1 MNAPALATVEPPREP
16 ERPAAPLHAGP
27 QAAPVAPRPRVN
39 LLLMA
44 MTTAVG
50 TFSMHV
56 FVPALPAAAAALSAT
71 PSQIQLTVTLYLVGL
86 ALGQIVHGPLSD
98 RFGRRPIILGGI
110 GVYLVGTVGALLA
123 PSLSTLLVARVLQS
137 VGSCAGLVI
146 GRATIR
152 ETSSPQ
158 GAAAA
163 LAVLA
168 SAITL
173 SSAVAPLVGSYLS
186 LLLGWRMLFAVLLVA
201 ASVILLL
208 LYRHF
213 PETNTDRGG
222 SLSLSGMARAYGQ
235 LLRMPAFMG
244 YSLCGAACTV
254 TAYAFYAALP
264 FLVAEELPH
273 ASLGIGFIYLAVV
286 AGSILGAL
294 TARQAARRMSLD
306 ALALYG
312 TAGATLAALAFL
324 AGRVVAPDTVVTVVA
339 PLFLMTFAGG
349 FANPG
354 AATLAMNANPHAV
367 GTASSLYGFIQMAV
381 GALVTLFVGLIGH
394 DSLSVGGIVSVSMIL
409 GFAGLMLARRTRETD
424 DPV

>member
-1 MNAPALATVEPPREP
+1 MNAPALATVELPEP
-16 ERPAAPLHAGP
+16 DETP
-27 QAAPVAPRPRVN
+27 APVDDAAADRAPDAPRPRVN

-44 MTTAVG
+44 MTTAVA

-56 FVPALPAAAAALSAT
+56 FVPALPAAAAALSAS

-86 ALGQIVHGPLSD
+86 ALGQIVHGPISD
-98 RFGRRPIILGGI
+98 RFGRRPVILSGI
-110 GVYLVGTVGALLA
+110 SIYLVGTVGALLA
-123 PSLSTLLVARVLQS
+123 PSLGTLLVARVLQS

-152 ETSSPQ
+152 ETSSGP
-158 GAAAA
+158 GAVAA

-201 ASVILLL
+201 AAIILLL
-208 LYRHF
+208 LYLRF
-213 PETNTDRGG
+213 PETNSER
-222 SLSLSGMARAYGQ
+222 SAPLSLSGMALGYGR
-235 LLRMPAFMG
+235 LLRLPAFMG

-264 FLVAEELPH
+264 FLVGEELPH

-306 ALALYG
+306 SIALIG
-312 TAGATLAALAFL
+312 TSGATLAAVAFL
-324 AGRVVAPDTVVTVVA
+324 IGRAIAPDTVATLVA
-339 PLFLMTFAGG
+339 PLFLMTYAGG

-354 AATLAMNANPHAV
+354 AATLAMSANPHAV

-381 GALVTLFVGLIGH
+381 GALVTLFVGLVGH
-394 DSLSVGGIVSVSMIL
+394 DSLSVGWIVSISMGSGL
-409 GFAGLMLARRTRETD
+409 AGLLIARRSRRQHLSD
-424 DPV
+424 

>member
-1 MNAPALATVEPPREP
+1 MNAPALAVIEPPLDA
-16 ERPAAPLHAGP
+16 ERHDHPARAAGTVP
-27 QAAPVAPRPRVN
+27 TAPRPRVN
-39 LLLMA
+39 LMLMA
-44 MTTAVG
+44 MTTAVA

-56 FVPALPAAAAALSAT
+56 FVPALPAAAAALAVT
-71 PSQIQLTVTLYLVGL
+71 PSQIQLTVTLYLIGL

-98 RFGRRPIILGGI
+98 RFGRRPVILGGI

-123 PSLSTLLVARVLQS
+123 PSLSTLLLARVLQS

-152 ETSSPQ
+152 ETST
-158 GAAAA
+158 GRDAVAA

-173 SSAVAPLVGSYLS
+173 SSAVAPLVGSYLT
-186 LLLGWRMLFAVLLVA
+186 LLIGWRMLFAVLLA
-201 ASVILLL
+201 AAAVILLL
-208 LYRHF
+208 LYLRF
-213 PETNTDRGG
+213 PETNTERGAP
-222 SLSLSGMARAYGQ
+222 LSLPGMVRTYGL

-264 FLVAEELPH
+264 FLIGEELPH

-286 AGSILGAL
+286 TGSILGAL
-294 TARQAARRMSLD
+294 AARQASRRMSLGAI
-306 ALALYG
+306 ALIG
-312 TAGATLAALAFL
+312 TTAATLAALAFL
-324 AGRVVAPDTVVTVVA
+324 GGRLLAPDAVATVVA
-339 PLFLMTFAGG
+339 PLFVMTFAGG

-354 AATLAMNANPHAV
+354 AATLAMSANPHAV

-381 GALVTLFVGLIGH
+381 GALVTLCVGLIGH
-394 DSLSVGGIVSVSMIL
+394 DSLSVGGIVTASMSIGL
-409 GFAGLMLARRTRETD
+409 AGLLIARRAGRAD
-424 DPV
+424 Q

>member
-1 MNAPALATVEPPREP
+1 MSPPALATMSPPLSDDIEAGATDGLATP
-16 ERPAAPLHAGP
+16 E
-27 QAAPVAPRPRVN
+27 APRPRVN
-39 LLLMA
+39 LVLMA
-44 MTTAVG
+44 VTTAVG

-56 FVPALPAAAAALSAT
+56 FVPALPAAAAALSAS

-86 ALGQIVHGPLSD
+86 ALGQIVHGPISD
-98 RFGRRPIILGGI
+98 RFGRRPVILGGI

-123 PSLSTLLVARVLQS
+123 PSLSALLAARVMQS

-152 ETSSPQ
+152 ETST
-158 GAAAA
+158 GRDAAAS

-173 SSAVAPLVGSYLS
+173 SSAVAPLIGTYLA
-186 LLLGWRMLFAVLLVA
+186 LWLGWRMLFAVLLVA

-208 LYRHF
+208 LYLRF
-213 PETNTDRGG
+213 PETNTTRGAP
-222 SLSLSGMARAYGQ
+222 LSLGGMARGYGR
-235 LLRMPAFMG
+235 LIMRPSFIG

-264 FLVAEELPH
+264 FLVGEELPH
-273 ASLGIGFIYLAVV
+273 ATLGIGFIYLAVV

-294 TARQAARRMSLD
+294 TARRAARTMTLGAI
-306 ALALYG
+306 ALTG
-312 TAGATLAALAFL
+312 AGAATLAAAGFL
-324 AGRVVAPDTVVTVVA
+324 AGRALAPDTVLTVIV
-339 PLFLMTFAGG
+339 PLFLMTYAGG

-354 AATLAMNANPHAV
+354 AATLAMSADPHAF

-381 GALVTLFVGLIGH
+381 GAVVTLLVGLIGH
-394 DSLSVGGIVSVSMIL
+394 DSISVGWIVTGSMSVGL
-409 GFAGLMLARRTRETD
+409 AGLLLARRTGGSGMTT
-424 DPV
+424 